1 MILCNDEPT
10 VVNTILDS
18 PEVAKLVTLVE
29 EAARST
35 EEGASDL
42 LSRPRAPF
50 VERPTKDNA

>member
-1 MILCNDEPT
+1 
-10 VVNTILDS
+10 VNTILDS
-18 PEVAKLVTLVE
+18 PEVAKLVTLFE